1 MKEKFD
7 FYRDARSRKE
17 YGRHRCGEASR
28 NAVYRYRSV
37 DPGAGE
43 ETFV

>member
-1 MKEKFD
+1 MKKNLIFIGMPAVGK
-7 FYRDARSRKE
+7 R

-37 DPGAGE
+37 DPGTGE